1 MMKKIYRAILLAF
14 YYTVLYWMPYNSMRR
29 AGGPLWR
36 RLRAAVLHGVNP
48 AIDKSSN
55 IERMAYVG
63 SASMLSLGSRS
74 GLGPH
79 FRVHGVDLT
88 IGRDVMIGPDL
99 MILGGGHHF
108 DDLSRPMIDQGGIGL
123 TSLTIGDDVW
133 IGARVTILAKN
144 ITIGKGAVI
153 GAGAVVVKSVPDYT
167 IVAGNPAKIIKYR
180 K

>member
-1 MMKKIYRAILLAF
+1 MKKIYRAILLAF

-29 AGGPLWR
+29 AGGSVWR

-63 SASMLSLGSRS
+63 SASMLALGSRS
-74 GLGPH
+74 SLGPH
-79 FRVHGVDLT
+79 FKVHGVDLT
-88 IGRDVMIGPDL
+88 IGSDVMIGPDL
-99 MILGGGHHF
+99 LILGGGHNF
-108 DDLSRPMIDQGGIGL
+108 DDLSRPMLDQGGIGL

-144 ITIGKGAVI
+144 ITIGTGAVI
-153 GAGAVVVKSVPDYT
+153 GAGSVVVKSVPDYA
-167 IVAGNPAKIIKYR
+167 IVVGNPAKIIKYR
-180 K
+180 GQ